1 MKTKYDDLIILYLD
15 NRMSGG
21 DRTKFEMD
29 LQNSPELYE
38 RFNQIKVNLK
48 IINSGSS
55 PETDADY
62 FNDLLPQFRQKHEQN
77 RGRKRLFPGY
87 AAFASGLGV
96 VVLLFFVLLF
106 NSDIDKDGVNEL
118 ADLNYTEADEVLD
131 SYRFPDD
138 LNLLYYDSGSELS
151 EKIDSIFA
159 DQYMLA
165 EGAGSYLEYNSVINS
180 LSDEEADNIYA
191 QLINKDIISGE
202 L

>member
-15 NRMSGG
+15 NRMSGE

-29 LQNSPELYE
+29 LQKSSELYE
-38 RFNQIKVNLK
+38 RFNQIKGNLK
-48 IINSGSS
+48 TINSGSS

-62 FNDLLPQFRQKHEQN
+62 FNNMLPQFRQKFEQN
-77 RGRKRLFPGY
+77 RSKKRLFPGY

-96 VVLLFFVLLF
+96 VILLFFVILF
-106 NSDIDKDGVNEL
+106 NSDIDKDDVNEL
-118 ADLNYTEADEVLD
+118 ADLNYTEADEVLS

-138 LNLLYYDSGSELS
+138 EYLLFYDSGSELS

-165 EGAGSYLEYNSVINS
+165 DGAGSYLEYNSVINS